1 MGNQKSSIEGQTMQ
15 WLKEHKDKSTDNA
28 MAKRTQR

>member
-1 MGNQKSSIEGQTMQ
+1 MQ

-28 MAKRTQR
+28 MAKRTQRQKDRQCNG